1 MSWTSSLDQCLWCSF
16 TPLPLTILL
25 IANVSMPSCRPTLRG
40 ERGGRNCPNN
50 AFWDIPPN
58 ITEKMS
64 LQITFSCSSDNTLA
78 CDCAVFTCK
87 ESLLCSNIVLLCST
101 NLKIITQPH
110 VTSWVYKARV
120 NKKKGIG
127 MGSYTC
133 ICQLFVFWELMRLKN
148 TSDSFAVTLISCHLA
163 SQSFWTFQRL
173 QLLTF
178 HFPRIIGNE
187 IL

>member
-40 ERGGRNCPNN
+40 GRRGRNCPNN
-50 AFWDIPPN
+50 DFWDIPPN

-120 NKKKGIG
+120 NKKKGNWNGLIY
-127 MGSYTC
+127 MHLSTFC
-133 ICQLFVFWELMRLKN
+133 ILGINATKKYLWLFCSN
-148 TSDSFAVTLISCHLA
+148 SDILSFSVSIFLDFSAPSA
-163 SQSFWTFQRL
+163 FNFSFS
-173 QLLTF
+173 
-178 HFPRIIGNE
+178 
-187 IL
+187 

>member
-40 ERGGRNCPNN
+40 GRGSRNCPNN

-120 NKKKGIG
+120 NKKKGNWNGLIY
-127 MGSYTC
+127 MHLSTFC
-133 ICQLFVFWELMRLKN
+133 ILGINATKKYLWLFCSN
-148 TSDSFAVTLISCHLA
+148 SDILSFSVSIFLDFSAPSA
-163 SQSFWTFQRL
+163 FNFSFS
-173 QLLTF
+173 
-178 HFPRIIGNE
+178 
-187 IL
+187 

>member
-40 ERGGRNCPNN
+40 GRGGRNCPNN

-120 NKKKGIG
+120 NKKKGNWNGLIY
-127 MGSYTC
+127 MHLSTFC
-133 ICQLFVFWELMRLKN
+133 ILGINATKKYLWLFCSN
-148 TSDSFAVTLISCHLA
+148 SDILSFSVSIFLDFSAPSA
-163 SQSFWTFQRL
+163 FNFSFS
-173 QLLTF
+173 
-178 HFPRIIGNE
+178 
-187 IL
+187 